1 MCLKKTNRI
10 LIRCFRTVDIGYNLV
25 ILQPKRQIQNIME
38 MENPKPRQGND
49 TYRIGDSDDLVLM
62 ENATRISSDRICLQ
76 EHGVIILC
84 MAGKIRFEYDG
95 TEIQLQ
101 KDDMFLYM
109 VNSVVSNFMISPD
122 FNCRQIW
129 FTRSGFLNVN
139 IYTGISLAD
148 MTQLKLHPV
157 THFNDDD
164 VALFDTYFQL
174 LCRKMSDSSSI
185 LQADIVRSLFGTLM
199 LELLSM
205 MRRHAVVATDMGQS
219 ADQTPNFHKKRIIDQ
234 FMSLLEQSDGRIR
247 RVDEFASQLNVT
259 PKYLSSIIK
268 EVMNRRPSTYI
279 LLYTM
284 KAIER
289 RLRFTDMTMQEI
301 ANDLKFP
308 NASFFGKYFREHTG
322 MTPLEY
328 RNKYHGGDVKR

>member
-1 MCLKKTNRI
+1 M
-10 LIRCFRTVDIGYNLV
+10 G
-25 ILQPKRQIQNIME
+25 
-38 MENPKPRQGND
+38 MENLKPRQGND

-109 VNSVVSNFMISPD
+109 AHSVACNFMISPD

-129 FTRSGFLNVN
+129 FTRSELFNIN
-139 IYTGISLAD
+139 IYNGTSLSD
-148 MTQLKLHPV
+148 MAQLKLHPV
-157 THFNDDD
+157 IHFTADD
-164 VALFDTYFQL
+164 VALFDTYFKL
-174 LCRKMSDSSSI
+174 LCRKMSDCSSL

-205 MRRHAVVATDMGQS
+205 MRRHTDLSSDMDHS

-259 PKYLSSIIK
+259 PRYLSTILK
-268 EVMNRRPSTYI
+268 EVMNRRPSIYI
-279 LLYTM
+279 QLFTL
-284 KAIER
+284 KAIEH
-289 RLRFTDMTMQEI
+289 RLRFTEMTMQEI
-301 ANDLKFP
+301 AYDLRFP
-308 NASFFGKYFREHTG
+308 NASFFGKYFKEHVG
-322 MTPLEY
+322 MTPMEY
-328 RNKYHGGDVKR
+328 RKKYNNGADHK

>member
-1 MCLKKTNRI
+1 
-10 LIRCFRTVDIGYNLV
+10 
-25 ILQPKRQIQNIME
+25 ME
-38 MENPKPRQGND
+38 MEDLKPRQGHG
-49 TYRIGDSDDLVLM
+49 TYRIGDNDDMVLI
-62 ENATRISSDRICLQ
+62 ENATRISFDRICLQ

-84 MAGKIRFEYDG
+84 LAGKIRFDYDG

-139 IYTGISLAD
+139 IYTVISLAD

-164 VALFDTYFQL
+164 VALFDTYFKL
-174 LCRKMSDSSSI
+174 LCRNMSDSSSL

-205 MRRHAVVATDMGQS
+205 MRRHTDLSSDMDHS

-247 RVDEFASQLNVT
+247 RVDVFASQLNIT
-259 PKYLSSIIK
+259 PRYLSAILK
-268 EVMNRRPSTYI
+268 EVMNRRPSVYI
-279 LLYTM
+279 QHFTM
-284 KAIER
+284 KAIEH
-289 RLRFTDMTMQEI
+289 RLRFTEMTMQEI
-301 ANDLKFP
+301 AYDLRFP
-308 NASFFGKYFREHTG
+308 NASFFGKYFKEHAG

-328 RNKYHGGDVKR
+328 RMKYHNGVDNK

>member
-1 MCLKKTNRI
+1 
-10 LIRCFRTVDIGYNLV
+10 
-25 ILQPKRQIQNIME
+25 ME
-38 MENPKPRQGND
+38 MEDLKPRQGHG
-49 TYRIGDSDDLVLM
+49 TYRIGDSDDLVLI

-84 MAGKIRFEYDG
+84 LSGKIRFEYDG

-109 VNSVVSNFMISPD
+109 INSVVSNFMISPD

-139 IYTGISLAD
+139 IYTVISLAD

-164 VALFDTYFQL
+164 VALFDTYFKL
-174 LCRKMSDSSSI
+174 LCRKMSDSSSL

-199 LELLSM
+199 LELMSM
-205 MRRHAVVATDMGQS
+205 MRRHTDLSSDMDHS

-247 RVDEFASQLNVT
+247 RVDVFASQLNIT
-259 PKYLSSIIK
+259 PRYLSAILK
-268 EVMNRRPSTYI
+268 EVMNRRPSVYI
-279 LLYTM
+279 QHFTL
-284 KAIER
+284 KAIEH
-289 RLRFTDMTMQEI
+289 RLRFTEMTMQEI
-301 ANDLKFP
+301 AYDLRFP
-308 NASFFGKYFREHTG
+308 NASFFGKYFKEHTG

-328 RNKYHGGDVKR
+328 RMKYHNGVDNK

>member
-1 MCLKKTNRI
+1 
-10 LIRCFRTVDIGYNLV
+10 
-25 ILQPKRQIQNIME
+25 ME
-38 MENPKPRQGND
+38 MEYLKPRRGND
-49 TYRIGDSDDLVLM
+49 TYRIGDSDDFVLM
-62 ENATRISSDRICLQ
+62 ENVTRISFDKICLQ
-76 EHGVIILC
+76 DHGVIILC

-139 IYTGISLAD
+139 IYTVISLAD

-164 VALFDTYFQL
+164 VALFDTYFKL
-174 LCRKMSDSSSI
+174 LCRKMSDSSS
-185 LQADIVRSLFGTLM
+185 
-199 LELLSM
+199 LL
-205 MRRHAVVATDMGQS
+205 RHTDLSSDMDHS

-247 RVDEFASQLNVT
+247 RVDVFASQLNIT
-259 PKYLSSIIK
+259 PRYLSAILK
-268 EVMNRRPSTYI
+268 EVMNRRPSVYI
-279 LLYTM
+279 QHFTL
-284 KAIER
+284 KAIEH
-289 RLRFTDMTMQEI
+289 RLRFTEMTMQEI
-301 ANDLKFP
+301 AYDLRFP
-308 NASFFGKYFREHTG
+308 NASFFGKYFKEHTG
-322 MTPLEY
+322 MTPMEY
-328 RNKYHGGDVKR
+328 RMKYHKGVDNK

>member
-1 MCLKKTNRI
+1 M
-10 LIRCFRTVDIGYNLV
+10 G
-25 ILQPKRQIQNIME
+25 
-38 MENPKPRQGND
+38 MENLKPRQGND

-109 VNSVVSNFMISPD
+109 AHSVACNFMISPD

-129 FTRSGFLNVN
+129 FTRSELFNIN
-139 IYTGISLAD
+139 IYNGTSLSD
-148 MTQLKLHPV
+148 MAQLKLHPV
-157 THFNDDD
+157 IHFTADD
-164 VALFDTYFQL
+164 VALFDTYFKL
-174 LCRKMSDSSSI
+174 LCRKMSDCSSL

-205 MRRHAVVATDMGQS
+205 MRRHTDLSSDMDHS

-234 FMSLLEQSDGRIR
+234 FMRLLEQSDGRIR
-247 RVDEFASQLNVT
+247 RVDVFASQLNIT
-259 PKYLSSIIK
+259 PRYLSAILK
-268 EVMNRRPSTYI
+268 EVMNRRPSVYI
-279 LLYTM
+279 QLFTM
-284 KAIER
+284 KAIEH
-289 RLRFTDMTMQEI
+289 RLRFTEMTMQEI
-301 ANDLKFP
+301 AYDLRFP
-308 NASFFGKYFREHTG
+308 NASFFGKYFKEHTG

-328 RNKYHGGDVKR
+328 RMKYHNGVDNK